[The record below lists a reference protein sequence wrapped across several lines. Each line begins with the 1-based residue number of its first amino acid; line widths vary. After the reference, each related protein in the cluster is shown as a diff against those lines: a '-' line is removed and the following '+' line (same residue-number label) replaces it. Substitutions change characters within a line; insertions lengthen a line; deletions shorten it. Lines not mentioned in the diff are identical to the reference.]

1 MNKMLAA
8 WALAALTTQAM
19 AWPEKSPES
28 TKPSTAVTASATA
41 LAKSVDSAVAA
52 KCKESGI
59 ALSPRATDAEFLR
72 RVHLDLVGK
81 IPTIEKARAFL
92 DSNDAEKRAKLI
104 DELLAS
110 PDFGRHMADIWQTL
124 LLSKNST
131 ARRLDTGVFV
141 DWLAHQFNENRP
153 WDGMVRDIVTAK
165 GPQDKNPATTFWLSQ
180 VSVDNMT
187 DTVCKVFLGVQLQ
200 CAQCHNHPFTGWKQ
214 DEYWGLAGFF
224 LNVRAQPP
232 GNKQTTSPVVAET
245 KAARNRR
252 NALPESAKMVPPKF
266 FRGEVA
272 KLGTSAEVRPV
283 FAEWLCGDNNP
294 YLARAMV
301 NRLWAQMFSRG
312 LVHPV
317 DNIHDGNPASHP
329 ELLEDLTQRFKS
341 GKFDVKAFIK
351 GICLSETYQRSSK
364 PVEGNKDAVIDS
376 YARMPVKVLTPEQM
390 YDSLQMVLG
399 VATGPAARKMA
410 AAGAKG
416 GKGARAQFV
425 AFFAGEEDAEATEY
439 QAGIPQALQL
449 MNAPRMNSPAPAL
462 KLVSGASDPAVAVET
477 LYLATLSRKPSS
489 AEVAMAKEHAR
500 KMDAPRQAP
509 ADLLWALVNSSEFAT
524 NH

>member
-1 MNKMLAA
+1 MKYLFSA
-8 WALAALTTQAM
+8 WAMAALATQAM
-19 AWPEKSPES
+19 AWPEKAPEKTNSAAIGNASP
-28 TKPSTAVTASATA
+28 AA
-41 LAKSVDSAVAA
+41 LAKAVDAAVGA
-52 KCKESGI
+52 KCRESGI
-59 ALSPRATDAEFLR
+59 PLSPRATDAEFLR
-72 RVHLDLVGK
+72 RAYLDIVGK
-81 IPTIEKARAFL
+81 IPTGDRARAFL
-92 DSNDAEKRAKLI
+92 ESADPEKRSKLV

-110 PDFGRHMADIWQTL
+110 PDYGRHMADIWQSL
-124 LLSKNST
+124 LLTKNST

-141 DWLAHQFNENRP
+141 DWLAHEFNENRS
-153 WDGMVRDIVTAK
+153 WDSMVREIVTAK

-245 KAARNRR
+245 KQARNRK
-252 NALPESAKMVPPKF
+252 NVLPESAKMVPPKF
-266 FRGEVA
+266 FGGDVA
-272 KLGTSAEVRPV
+272 KLAGGPEIRPV
-283 FAEWLCGDNNP
+283 FADWLCGENNP
-294 YLARAMV
+294 YLARSMV
-301 NRLWAQMFSRG
+301 NRLWSQMFSRG

-329 ELLEDLTQRFKS
+329 ELLEDLTRRFKA
-341 GKFDVKAFIK
+341 GRFDVKGFLK
-351 GICLSETYQRSSK
+351 GLCLSETYQRSSK

-376 YARMPVKVLTPEQM
+376 YSRMPVKVLTPEQM
-390 YDSLQMVLG
+390 YDSLQVVLG
-399 VATGPAARKMA
+399 SATGPAARKG
-410 AAGAKG
+410 AGQG
-416 GKGARAQFV
+416 PKGARGPRAQFV
-425 AFFAGEEDAEATEY
+425 AFFSGEEGAEATEY

-449 MNAPRMNSPAPAL
+449 MNAPRMNLPGPAI
-462 KLVSGASDPAVAVET
+462 KLVSGQSEPSQVVET
-477 LYLATLSRKPSS
+477 LYLATLSRKPTP
-489 AEVAMAKEHAR
+489 AEVAMAREHA
-500 KMDAPRQAP
+500 KKSDTPRQAP